1 MSDGIEAL
9 KAAYVSQMQ
18 RAYHSSTRGI
28 ATPEDCQQWEAD
40 ADRVI
45 REVKAEVWETAYRQ
59 GVEDERLGE
68 VLQVDVG
75 VGVPAQAAR
84 QNPYR
89 GGQ

>member
-45 REVKAEVWETAYRQ
+45 RKAKAEAW
-59 GVEDERLGE
+59 DEGREAVYDFQHRMIRDPGLK
-68 VLQVDVG
+68 
-75 VGVPAQAAR
+75 PPP
-84 QNPYR
+84 NPYR
-89 GGQ
+89 GGQR

>member
-9 KAAYVSQMQ
+9 KAAYVSQMK
-18 RAYHSSTRGI
+18 RVYYSSIRGI

-45 REVKAEVWETAYRQ
+45 RKVKAEAWDECSAATVAWYQNQRYYS
-59 GVEDERLGE
+59 EDE
-68 VLQVDVG
+68 
-75 VGVPAQAAR
+75 VP
-84 QNPYR
+84 NPYR

>member
-9 KAAYVSQMQ
+9 KAAYVSQMK
-18 RAYHSSTRGI
+18 RVYYSSIRGI

-45 REVKAEVWETAYRQ
+45 RKVKAEAW
-59 GVEDERLGE
+59 DEGRESVGE
-68 VLQVDVG
+68 QMLQPRDEYGMFPPV
-75 VGVPAQAAR
+75 A
-84 QNPYR
+84 NPYR

>member
-9 KAAYVSQMQ
+9 KAAYVSQMK
-18 RAYHSSTRGI
+18 RVYYSSIRGI

-45 REVKAEVWETAYRQ
+45 RKVKAEAW
-59 GVEDERLGE
+59 DEGRASVGE
-68 VLQVDVG
+68 QMLQPRDEYGMFPPVT
-75 VGVPAQAAR
+75 
-84 QNPYR
+84 NPYR

>member
-9 KAAYVSQMQ
+9 KAAYVSQMK
-18 RAYHSSTRGI
+18 RVYYSSIRGI

-45 REVKAEVWETAYRQ
+45 RKVKAEAW
-59 GVEDERLGE
+59 DEGRASVGE
-68 VLQVDVG
+68 QMLQPRDEYGMFPPV
-75 VGVPAQAAR
+75 A
-84 QNPYR
+84 NPYR

>member
-1 MSDGIEAL
+1 MSDYQPTEVDVRTAMLNRGFTEAE
-9 KAAYVSQMQ
+9 VSELLNN
-18 RAYHSSTRGI
+18 I
-28 ATPEDCQQWEAD
+28 
-40 ADRVI
+40 
-45 REVKAEVWETAYRQ
+45 KAEAWETAYRQ
-59 GVEDERLGE
+59 GVEDERLVE

>member
-9 KAAYVSQMQ
+9 KAAYVSQMK
-18 RAYHSSTRGI
+18 RAYHSSTRGT

-45 REVKAEVWETAYRQ
+45 RKVKAEAW
-59 GVEDERLGE
+59 DEGRASVGE
-68 VLQVDVG
+68 QMLQPRDEYGMFPPV
-75 VGVPAQAAR
+75 A
-84 QNPYR
+84 NPYR

>member
-1 MSDGIEAL
+1 MDEDVLIDTFASWYSGAYDEMAEEA
-9 KAAYVSQMQ
+9 
-18 RAYHSSTRGI
+18 
-28 ATPEDCQQWEAD
+28 
-40 ADRVI
+40 
-45 REVKAEVWETAYRQ
+45 REFLRELKAEVWETAYRQ

-84 QNPYR
+84 QDPYR

>member
-18 RAYHSSTRGI
+18 RAYHSFTRGI

-45 REVKAEVWETAYRQ
+45 RKAKAEAW
-59 GVEDERLGE
+59 DEGMKAGLDNGLHIGE
-68 VLQVDVG
+68 RIIGTRRDWPDG
-75 VGVPAQAAR
+75 PPP
-84 QNPYR
+84 NPYR